1 MMYGWWDYGVSHP
14 WYAMI
19 FGPLAML
26 IILALFIFFMV
37 AAMRGRE
44 MRHHSDSA
52 LAILKERFAR
62 GEIDRS
68 EYDQR
73 RQLLLRR

>member
-1 MMYGWWDYGVSHP
+1 MMYGWWEYGVSHP
-14 WYAMI
+14 WYPMI
-19 FGPLAML
+19 FGPIAML
-26 IILALFIFFMV
+26 IVLAVFIFFMV

-44 MRHHSDSA
+44 MRHGSDSA

-68 EYDQR
+68 EYEQR
-73 RQLLLRR
+73 RQLLLKP